1 MASQS
6 GSIMRKWLAG
16 LVAVAVVAGAAGLFL
31 LNRHLGSTF
40 DSIDTSLERPVGD
53 GEGRPDDGPRVEYP
67 PSEPADDMPPGGGS
81 SLPDTGTD
89 EGPRDGAAPGGS
101 APGGRTPASQGSD
114 EELAFW
120 KSIMGADDPD
130 AYESYLREF
139 PGGQFSVFAKLRL
152 EQLRIRDQGTGGSA
166 GTPLP
171 GLGIPGEGPLV
182 PTLPEPPGW
191 MADVPMGGG
200 GAGPMEPYVDPNP
213 PPSRTSADDKDE
225 GFPWPPPRASAR
237 HVIRLDEIPGIVA
250 GEATLGDIAAG
261 IVGALERAGYFDRSY
276 FELDV
281 GAAIVTR
288 LERIRANGYPEAGD
302 ARWPLSV
309 SDTREFSLARM
320 LKSLFFAEP
329 GHFRVIAFIIT
340 DQPFRE
346 RVDAPSAGEATR
358 WLSEGY
364 NTLPERAASQRST
377 KRHVVTALIYEFER
391 APGEE
396 QAHQLVPGQ
405 LQGATHLQRAGIVL
419 ESTAR

>member
-1 MASQS
+1 
-6 GSIMRKWLAG
+6 MRKWLAG
-16 LVAVAVVAGAAGLFL
+16 LVAVAVVAGAAGVL
-31 LNRHLGSTF
+31 LIGGRLDSTF
-40 DSIDTSLERPVGD
+40 DSIDSPPDQSAAD
-53 GEGRPDDGPRVEYP
+53 GEGRPGERPPVEYP
-67 PSEPADDMPPGGGS
+67 PSEPTDDVPPGGGS

-89 EGPRDGAAPGGS
+89 EGSRDGA
-101 APGGRTPASQGSD
+101 APGGRTPASQVSD
-114 EELAFW
+114 EELALW
-120 KSIMGADDPD
+120 VSALDTDDP
-130 AYESYLREF
+130 AAFESYLREF
-139 PGGQFSVFAKLRL
+139 PGGQFAPLAKKLL
-152 EQLRIRDQGTGGSA
+152 EQLRAQGAGSGA
-166 GTPLP
+166 VPGMPLP